1 MVSARQRVTSSLRSL
16 GTISLRWSTE
26 PTYDGRVSRPLP
38 LTCLALAA
46 ALVLGACSGGD
57 QAGVSVASVGRAT
70 VTEVVEAPATVT
82 AKATATLSSTSD
94 GTVGD
99 LRVRDGQQVR
109 AGQVLLRIESP
120 SARRALRQA
129 KAADADAASAG
140 SVSAVGGLSTQQSQA
155 DVAARRAF
163 TRARSAAAR
172 INDPQVRRQALAAV
186 QASEAQFAAARA
198 QASSAIAQ
206 FQAGFG
212 SLSNAVAALSSAQRV
227 QTHAAVEAARRSVAG
242 LLVRAPI
249 DGTVSLTAAGQSSGQ
264 DAGSLVDQLPE
275 ELQGQAGQLLGSSSS
290 GSSVTGAVS
299 EGQPVS
305 SGQPLVTVTDAST
318 LSLTAQVDETDVL
331 LVKAGVSATAELDA
345 VPGASYAA
353 VVTTIDPAPTTSS
366 RGGVTY
372 LVGLSFGLGRGA
384 DGEVAPTP
392 RPGMSAVARLRV
404 RTAQDVVAAPVS
416 AVFRDGERDAVWVV
430 ENGKAR
436 KRLVRLGAQGES
448 RAEVLEGLK
457 AGERIVVRGADRV
470 RAGQQ
475 MP

>member
-1 MVSARQRVTSSLRSL
+1 
-16 GTISLRWSTE
+16 
-26 PTYDGRVSRPLP
+26 VSRPLP
-38 LTCLALAA
+38 VTCVALAA

-57 QAGVSVASVGRAT
+57 QARVTVASVGRET

-82 AKATATLSSTSD
+82 AKATATLSATSE
-94 GTVGD
+94 GTIGE
-99 LRVRDGQQVR
+99 LRVRDGQQVH

-120 SARRALRQA
+120 AARRALRQA
-129 KAADADAASAG
+129 KAADSDAASAG
-140 SVSAVGGLSTQQSQA
+140 SVSPVGGLSTQQTQA

-163 TRARSAAAR
+163 TRARNAAAR

-186 QASEAQFAAARA
+186 QASEAQYAASRA

-212 SLSNAVAALSSAQRV
+212 SLSDAVSALSSAQRV

-249 DGTVSLTAAGQSSGQ
+249 DGTVSLTAAGESTGQ

-275 ELQGQAGQLLGSSSS
+275 ELQGQAGQLLAGSGSS

-372 LVGLSFGLGRGA
+372 LVRLSFGLGRGA

-404 RTAQDVVAAPVS
+404 RKAQDVVAAPVS

-448 RAEVLEGLK
+448 RAEVLDGLK
-457 AGERIVVRGADRV
+457 PGERIVVRGADRV

-475 MP
+475 VP

>member
-1 MVSARQRVTSSLRSL
+1 VALLAVLTLSACN
-16 GTISLRWSTE
+16 GGH
-26 PTYDGRVSRPLP
+26 D
-38 LTCLALAA
+38 A
-46 ALVLGACSGGD
+46 ALT
-57 QAGVSVASVGRAT
+57 VAPVGRAT

-82 AKATATLSSTSD
+82 AKASATLSATSD
-94 GTVGD
+94 GTVAT

-129 KAADADAASAG
+129 QAADADAASAG
-140 SVSAVGGLSTQQSQA
+140 SVPGLGGGLSTQQTQA
-155 DVAARRAF
+155 DASARRAF
-163 TRARSAAAR
+163 TRARTAAAR

-186 QASEAQFAAARA
+186 AASEAQYAAARA
-198 QASSAIAQ
+198 QANSAIAQ

-212 SLSNAVAALSSAQRV
+212 SLSDAVSALSSAQRV

-242 LLVRAPI
+242 LVVRAPI
-249 DGTVSLTAAGQSSGQ
+249 DGTVSLTAAGQSTSP
-264 DAGSLVDQLPE
+264 DASSLVDQLPE
-275 ELQGQAGQLLGSSSS
+275 ELQGQAGQLLGGTASS

-299 EGQPVS
+299 DGQPVS

-318 LSLTAQVDETDVL
+318 LTLTAQVDETDVL
-331 LVKAGVSATAELDA
+331 LVKAGVPAVAELDA

-353 VVTTIDPAPTTSS
+353 QVTTIDPAPTTSS

-372 LVGLSFGLGRGA
+372 LVRLSFGIGRGA
-384 DGEVAPTP
+384 DGGVAPTP

-404 RTAQDVVAAPVS
+404 RTARDVVAAPVS
-416 AVFRDGERDAVWVV
+416 AVFRDGQRDAVWVV

-448 RAEVLEGLK
+448 RAEVLEGLQP
-457 AGERIVVRGADRV
+457 GERIVVRGADRV

-475 MP
+475 VS